1 MSIQDTDVI
10 IIGAG
15 PVGLF
20 AVFECGMLGLKCHVI
35 DALSE
40 IGGQCTALYP
50 EKPIY
55 DIPGMPAVLA
65 GDLIDSLE
73 KQAAPFKPT
82 YHLEQSVTALDEHK
96 DKTFTVTTSKG
107 TKIKGK
113 AIIIAAGGGAFGPNK
128 PPLANI
134 ADFENT
140 SVFYA
145 CRNKEQFRGKRLVI
159 AGGGDSALDWAIA
172 LSNIADTVSLIHR
185 RDKFRASPD
194 SVEKLHTLAS
204 AGKIDLLTPFQLK
217 ELKGFGAQLSHV
229 AISDLDDNMQEI
241 ETDALLCFYGLASSL
256 GVIEEWGLDLK
267 SKHVLINQS
276 TAETN
281 RERIFA
287 VGDVATYDH
296 KIKLILT
303 GFAECAQ
310 AAHAI
315 YNYIHPDTP
324 LHFEYST
331 TKGLPA

>member
-1 MSIQDTDVI
+1 MATQETDVI

-20 AVFECGMLGLKCHVI
+20 AIFECGMLGLKCHVI
-35 DALSE
+35 DSLSE

-55 DIPGMPAVLA
+55 DIPGMPAILA

-73 KQAAPFKPT
+73 KQAAPFKPA
-82 YHLEQSVTALDEHK
+82 YHLEQSVTSLDKHE
-96 DKTFTVTTSKG
+96 DETFTIATSKA

-172 LSNIADTVSLIHR
+172 LSDIAEKVSLVHR

-194 SVEKLHTLAS
+194 SVEKLHKLAS
-204 AGKIDLLTPFQLK
+204 DGKIDLLTPFQLK

-229 AISDLDDNMQEI
+229 SIGDLDGNVSEI
-241 ETDALLCFYGLASSL
+241 EADSLLCFYGLASSL
-256 GVIEEWGLDLK
+256 GVIEEWGLNIK
-267 SKHVLINQS
+267 SKHILVNQ
-276 TAETN
+276 
-281 RERIFA
+281 
-287 VGDVATYDH
+287 ATSQLVMLRH
-296 KIKLILT
+296 MIK
-303 GFAECAQ
+303 
-310 AAHAI
+310 
-315 YNYIHPDTP
+315 
-324 LHFEYST
+324 
-331 TKGLPA
+331 K